1 MDKDLISE
9 VSENIDEDLPL
20 VLVVD
25 DDEICQQFI
34 IKQLKEE
41 NMIVKCET
49 AMNVSEAV
57 NLIEEQIKK
66 EQNFDI
72 VFLDMY
78 LKDNTYGI
86 DLLKIIRDNGWLNE
100 ALIIV
105 MSGTEDSNIVEK
117 CYNFRIQNFLKKP
130 ITKVNFKNEI
140 IKVKKKHQEQVFCPI
155 KNYKY
160 IKYLGEGTNGKV
172 VLVKNKITKEKYA
185 MKTIKIQNNEDGA
198 QKESEEMEYLK
209 GINSPTVIKLKEFDI
224 ITGNLYLII
233 EYAEFG
239 TLSDVIK
246 SYATKKDHIP
256 DDMIINWMTEILL
269 GLYHIH
275 EMGVLHRDIKSENLF
290 LCKNSVVKIG
300 DLGAARALGEGAR
313 AATMVGTT
321 YYMSPEVMMNK
332 DYSNI
337 IDIWSVG
344 VVFFELL
351 SNTLP
356 FKGLDAEEI
365 KKKVVNVDYNLDL
378 IPKTRN
384 PELISLLKKMLVL
397 KPEDRWKAI
406 DCLQFRLINER
417 LHYLLEEKIFEM
429 DDDAK
434 AKLMNIMPKLENNKV
449 NISDGDKERIFSY
462 FTDLE
467 KAKKVD
473 CTSIK
478 SVYNPGFFKT
488 KVYNVISG
496 VDLDNSVN
504 DLQLKQKDI
513 EELLEKNLIMN
524 INTPTSKELDYSNR
538 VNYKVVTD
546 EDPHIDNSI
555 KYPFEQPKEDPLGL
569 SIKCSIAVDKVLNK
583 FNDEGQLDD
592 GVDENVLKYKISTC
606 KEYFDF
612 LIEIRK
618 LRKIVLSKCS
628 KDQKLAIILN
638 IYLTMFKHYQIKS
651 YVSNSDYVPSMI
663 ENIFSMVF
671 KPKSQIDVI
680 YDIGGTVISLYEM
693 KHIVIRRNKKPFEH
707 YFFNLAGSSDPR
719 INMINITNNSILER
733 LLLICIDPVDNIDD
747 YNLNLGYFED
757 NKIEEQI
764 ENRCKGF
771 FQDNIKIDSGQI
783 LVPKFLQNYV
793 KDFGPNPT
801 DIIKFLLRFNTDPDV
816 KANYVIKNFNENK
829 VQINWY

>member
-1 MDKDLISE
+1 MIFQEGKKPINGVAPVSIVNTVNHNVNNVNNVYTVKTINTVNTVNTANVAPLKPHNYPYNHNSPNGKTKNTTSNNNKTTSNNNTFYKNPNLSDSLLENEELKWDKPNIKINVTTVPDPLRKVVNNTKSNNKNVRSITPDE
-9 VSENIDEDLPL
+9 VKSKLNTEFLETED
-20 VLVVD
+20 
-25 DDEICQQFI
+25 F
-34 IKQLKEE
+34 IKQ
-41 NMIVKCET
+41 ET
-49 AMNVSEAV
+49 LYNINS
-57 NLIEEQIKK
+57 
-66 EQNFDI
+66 
-72 VFLDMY
+72 
-78 LKDNTYGI
+78 KDNTY
-86 DLLKIIRDNGWLNE
+86 KE
-100 ALIIV
+100 
-105 MSGTEDSNIVEK
+105 
-117 CYNFRIQNFLKKP
+117 
-130 ITKVNFKNEI
+130 
-140 IKVKKKHQEQVFCPI
+140 
-155 KNYKY
+155 
-160 IKYLGEGTNGKV
+160 
-172 VLVKNKITKEKYA
+172 NKITKEKYA